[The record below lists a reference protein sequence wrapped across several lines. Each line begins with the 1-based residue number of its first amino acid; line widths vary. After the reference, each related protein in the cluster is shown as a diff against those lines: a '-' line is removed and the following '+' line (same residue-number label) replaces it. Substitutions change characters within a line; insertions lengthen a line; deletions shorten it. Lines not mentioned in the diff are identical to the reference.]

1 MSGKYILKKL
11 PLNNKV
17 LTKFSYIDPAIV
29 TFPSTAMLKTYLSC
43 PPLVHNVILD
53 EQNDGYE
60 KEVKI
65 FFSNG

>member
-29 TFPSTAMLKTYLSC
+29 TFPSTAMLKTMGSYLVMCRPMETTFVVCSG
-43 PPLVHNVILD
+43 D
-53 EQNDGYE
+53 
-60 KEVKI
+60 
-65 FFSNG
+65 